1 MKHKSLIVQ
10 SLFFVV
16 LLTIFASCNSS
27 KYAAGFSY
35 KSKDPGMD
43 IGSSGYTAPVGTTTL
58 VTEETD
64 LNNNSNAAETLS
76 DDHIKISSSEN
87 EKFSMVR
94 SMVIE
99 EYQKQKMQR
108 EAMANPAPIRSSEI
122 IANVTAQMEEK
133 GMIHDVSEKKLHKI
147 EKLADKWDKKNQK
160 HAKEGFLGE
169 GVDLFLA
176 IMAIAGLAVALIFGT
191 FIGVVIFLVFGGVWL
206 YRKLV
211 Q

>member
-87 EKFSMVR
+87 EKF
-94 SMVIE
+94 
-99 EYQKQKMQR
+99 
-108 EAMANPAPIRSSEI
+108 
-122 IANVTAQMEEK
+122 
-133 GMIHDVSEKKLHKI
+133 
-147 EKLADKWDKKNQK
+147 
-160 HAKEGFLGE
+160 
-169 GVDLFLA
+169 
-176 IMAIAGLAVALIFGT
+176 
-191 FIGVVIFLVFGGVWL
+191 
-206 YRKLV
+206 
-211 Q
+211 